1 MKMLLLTLAII
12 ALFAFPM
19 YAQEH
24 DATGENCSPYV
35 NDYPYNV
42 YFGDTHLHTSQ
53 SFDAISFGT
62 IVGPEEAYRFARG
75 EEITTSTGLLAKLSR
90 PLDFLVVADH
100 AEILGVM
107 GELKAGKNPA
117 IMEDKTVQR
126 WNKMLKAGGKKS
138 MKVFYEMVRSLGGG
152 SPLPDVLIN
161 KTIMNSLWGKNIDAA
176 EKFNEPGLFTAF
188 IGYEWSSNTRGN
200 NLHRVVIYRDG
211 EKYARQSLPFSSLIS
226 DNPEDLWFALKD
238 YEKKTGG
245 KVLAI
250 PHNGNLSN
258 GNMFPL
264 TNPVTGEPITKE
276 YAQMRADVEPLYEVT
291 QIKGDGEAHHKL
303 STNDEFA
310 DYETWDRGNL
320 DLSEDKKD
328 SMLEYEYA
336 RSALLN
342 GMQVEQEHGVNPF
355 KFGMIGS
362 TDAHTGLAAVEE
374 NNFFG
379 KLPHAEPSDHRINQ
393 PIDKFGNKAYMGY
406 EMASSGYAAVWAKEN
421 TREAIWDAM
430 KRREV
435 YATTGPRMEVRF
447 FGGWGFDSQ
456 DVFSNEMVKT
466 GYTKGVPMGGD
477 LSNAPEGKSPTFIIS
492 ALKDPIGANLDRV
505 QIIKGWIDKDGN
517 KLENVYDVVWSGDR
531 KISEKGKLPL
541 VGSTVDIKNAKFVNS
556 IGDSQLSTVWTD
568 PNFNP
573 SESAFYYVR
582 VLEIPTPRW
591 TAYDAKKY
599 NLKVSKEVEM
609 TTQERAYTSPIWYT
623 PN

>member
-1 MKMLLLTLAII
+1 MKKLLLTLAII
-12 ALFAFPM
+12 ALLASPVF
-19 YAQEH
+19 AQEQ
-24 DATGENCSPYV
+24 DVTGENFTPNV
-35 NDYPYNV
+35 NNYPNNV

-53 SFDAISFGT
+53 SFDATSFGT
-62 IVGPEEAYRFARG
+62 IVGPEDAYRFALG
-75 EEITTSTGLLAKLSR
+75 EEITSSTGLLAKLSR

-100 AEILGVM
+100 AEIFGII
-107 GELKAGKNPA
+107 GEVKAGKNPA
-117 IMEDKTVQR
+117 IMKDKTVKM
-126 WNKMLKAGGKKS
+126 WNRMLNSGVKES
-138 MKVFYEMVRSLGGG
+138 MKVFYEIVRSLGGG

-161 KTIMNSLWGKNIDAA
+161 KTILNSLWIKNIDSA
-176 EKFNEPGLFTAF
+176 EKFNTPGVLTTF
-188 IGYEWSSNTRGN
+188 IGYEWTPNPNGN
-200 NLHRVVIYRDG
+200 NLHRIVIYRDG

-226 DNPEDLWFALKD
+226 DNPEDLWVALKD
-238 YEKKTGG
+238 YENRTGG

-264 TNPVTGEPITKE
+264 NNPVTGEPITKE
-276 YAQMRADVEPLYEVT
+276 YAQMRADYEPLCEVT
-291 QIKGDGEAHHKL
+291 QIKGDGETHSKL

-310 DYETWDRGNL
+310 DYETWDKSNL
-320 DLSEDKKD
+320 ALSEDKKD
-328 SMLEYEYA
+328 NMLEYEYA

-342 GMQVEQEHGVNPF
+342 GMQIEQELGVNPF

-362 TDAHTGLAAVEE
+362 SDTHTGLAEVEE

-379 KLPHAEPSDHRINQ
+379 KLPLLEPSNHRINQ
-393 PIDKFGNKAYMGY
+393 PIYKFGDKAYMGY

-421 TREAIWDAM
+421 TREAIWDAI

-447 FGGWGFDSQ
+447 FGGWEFNSQ
-456 DVFSNEMVKT
+456 DVNSNEMVKT

-477 LSNAPEGKSPTFIIS
+477 LTNAPEGKSPTFIIS

-505 QIIKGWIDKDGN
+505 QIIKGWINKDGI

-531 KISEKGKLPL
+531 EIDEKGKLPSI
-541 VGSTVDIKNAKFVNS
+541 GSTVDIKNATFSNS
-556 IGDSQLSTVWTD
+556 IGNDMLATVWTD

-573 SESAFYYVR
+573 LERAFYYVR

-591 TAYDAKKY
+591 TAYDAKNY
-599 NLKVSKEVEM
+599 NLKVSKKVEM
-609 TTQERAYTSPIWYT
+609 ITQERAYTSPIWYT
-623 PN
+623 PK